1 MDKERDRVILDAIDS
16 YIRMAP
22 ELGVCG
28 LSFVILKSEVERIME
43 ERDRF
48 RQAAFAKGA

>member
-28 LSFVILKSEVERIME
+28 LSFKILKDEVENIMA
-43 ERDRF
+43 ERDWF
-48 RQAAFAKGA
+48 RQAAFAKGE